1 MPIHIKL
8 FNKVLNTGNTSLTEE
23 WLVGLIVPIFKQKV
37 SKLDCDKKYGYN
49 TLSCLGKHLTGILNE
64 NLYILL
70 WKKDLLKEIQTGF
83 RNSYHKSDHIFVIKQ
98 HVHLFII

>member
-37 SKLDCDKKYGYN
+37 SKLDCDKN
-49 TLSCLGKHLTGILNE
+49 MDITLCP
-64 NLYILL
+64 
-70 WKKDLLKEIQTGF
+70 
-83 RNSYHKSDHIFVIKQ
+83 V
-98 HVHLFII
+98 